1 MWGVTFSILKQTVY
15 GVYLWGVTFSILEQT
30 VYAVY
35 MWGVTVSILKQTVY
49 AVSCFHPNIRGPCIC
64 CTCGVLLTCI
74 HIHVVLLSSHIV
86 LERVTIEV
94 TLICCGM
101 ESDIKYQPSTRG
113 ISLN

>member
-1 MWGVTFSILKQTVY
+1 MWEFTVSIIERTVYAVHVGVYCLHPNTVYAVYMWGFTVSIIK
-15 GVYLWGVTFSILEQT
+15 QT

-86 LERVTIEV
+86 LERVT
-94 TLICCGM
+94 
-101 ESDIKYQPSTRG
+101 K
-113 ISLN
+113 